1 MSHRFID
8 RVIDLSFSDVLRLK
22 SELVEG
28 APQTFSTC
36 PAGLT

>member
-1 MSHRFID
+1 MIHRF
-8 RVIDLSFSDVLRLK
+8 VNCVVHLSVGDVLRLK